1 MPRTARES
9 ITMIDITPEKIS
21 ALRPARTDAGHKN
34 TFGCALI
41 LAGSRYMPG
50 ALTLSV
56 SAALRSGAGL
66 VKGIS
71 TDEALD
77 VLKVN
82 CPCALTGKASIEE
95 IEATRYTAAAIGPG
109 LVPEEAQNEEM
120 LACLIEKAPSLVIDA
135 GALSIIA
142 NDKDRYKDLLKAR
155 KVPAVLTPHI
165 GEFKRFEHEDLRGFS
180 GAFGVITVLKD
191 SSVKIQDK
199 AGECYSI
206 DMPNSGMAKGGSGDV
221 LTGLITGFLAQGMA
235 PLDAAV
241 AGVWFHQRAGMFA
254 AGEEGK
260 RFMLPTDT
268 INHLKDAFK
277 EANW

>member
-1 MPRTARES
+1 
-9 ITMIDITPEKIS
+9 MIEITPEKIGS
-21 ALRPARTDAGHKN
+21 LRPERTDSGHKN

-41 LAGSRYMPG
+41 LAGSDKMPG

-71 TDEALD
+71 SEKALD

-82 CPCALTGKASIEE
+82 CPCALTGPASARE
-95 IEATRYTAAAIGPG
+95 IEATRYTAAAAGPG
-109 LVPEEAQNEEM
+109 LDPEDPRNEE
-120 LACLIEKAPSLVIDA
+120 LLIYLIENAPGLVLDA
-135 GALSIIA
+135 GALTIIS
-142 NDKDRYKDLLKAR
+142 KDRDRYAALLKAR
-155 KVPAVLTPHI
+155 KLPAVLTPHV
-165 GEFKRFEHEDLRGFS
+165 GEFKRIGIEDLRGFS
-180 GAFGVITVLKD
+180 EAFGAVTVLKD
-191 SSVKIQDK
+191 SSTKIQDP

-221 LTGLITGFLAQGMA
+221 LTGLVTGFLAQGMG

-241 AGVWFHQRAGMFA
+241 SAVWFHARAGMFA
-254 AGEEGK
+254 AREEGK

>member
-9 ITMIDITPEKIS
+9 ITMIDITLEKIRS
-21 ALRPARTDAGHKN
+21 LRPERTDAGHKN

-71 TDEALD
+71 SDEALY

-82 CPCALTGKASIEE
+82 CPCALTGPASVEE
-95 IEATRYTAAAIGPG
+95 IEAARYTAAAAGPG
-109 LVPEEAQNEEM
+109 LVPEDPANEEM
-120 LACLIEKAPSLVIDA
+120 LIYLIENAPSLVLDA
-135 GALSIIA
+135 GALTLIS
-142 NDKDRYKDLLKAR
+142 KDRDRYASLLKAR
-155 KVPAVLTPHI
+155 KVPAVLTPHV
-165 GEFKRFEHEDLRGFS
+165 GEFKRIGIEDLREFS
-180 GAFGVITVLKD
+180 ETFGAVTVLKD
-191 SSVKIQDK
+191 SSTKVQVP

-235 PLDAAV
+235 PADAAV
-241 AGVWFHQRAGMFA
+241 SGVWFHARAGMFA
-254 AGEEGK
+254 AEDKGK

-268 INHLKDAFK
+268 IDHLKDAFK